1 MVKLQTE
8 FDSAL
13 SPATTDATNLNCLTG
28 LTWAV
33 HWQSLLT
40 ENLLRQLLADGWIYF
55 DAVFDKE
62 ALRALQVESGYV
74 TYRDAT
80 LTDGERVPEIRGD
93 RIRWIAH
100 PNKPTLPV
108 GNLYLQCVEELGQ
121 VLNRLFF
128 CGIKRCEAHYA
139 CYPKGFG
146 YDWHTDNPQGRDE
159 RVMSAVY
166 YLNDDWTAQ
175 DGGALELIDNQGRS
189 QTVLP
194 KANRLVLFDSNL
206 RHRVQIAY
214 RERYSIATWLRRDDA
229 HFVI

>member
-1 MVKLQTE
+1 MQTE
-8 FDSAL
+8 HRSVACDNH
-13 SPATTDATNLNCLTG
+13 ATNLTYLTG

-33 HWQSLLT
+33 DWQSLLT
-40 ENLLRQLLADGWIYF
+40 ENLLRQLLTDGWIYF

-80 LTDGERVPEIRGD
+80 LTDGKRVPDIRGD
-93 RIRWIAH
+93 RIRWIVH
-100 PNKPTLPV
+100 DDKSTLPI
-108 GNLYLQCVEELGQ
+108 GNFYLQCVEELGQ

-128 CGIKRCEAHYA
+128 CGIKQCEAHYA

-175 DGGALELIDNQGRS
+175 YCGRWNHRQSRQVTNGLALGQSARAI
-189 QTVLP
+189 
-194 KANRLVLFDSNL
+194 
-206 RHRVQIAY
+206 
-214 RERYSIATWLRRDDA
+214 
-229 HFVI
+229 